1 MFHLVGV
8 MIIFKHY
15 HVQVKNFDQSIAMVN
30 NWPNDMCL
38 HYMANAN
45 FKNYIKIKVI
55 LFEEYY
61 ELTKKVKYFEE
72 ISVDDD

>member
-1 MFHLVGV
+1 

-15 HVQVKNFDQSIAMVN
+15 HIQVKNFDQSIAMVN

-38 HYMANAN
+38 NCMANAN
-45 FKNYIKIKVI
+45 FKDYIKIQVI
-55 LFEEYY
+55 L
-61 ELTKKVKYFEE
+61 FEE

>member
-1 MFHLVGV
+1 
-8 MIIFKHY
+8 
-15 HVQVKNFDQSIAMVN
+15 
-30 NWPNDMCL
+30 MCL

-61 ELTKKVKYFEE
+61 ELTKNVKYFEE